1 MAESRVY
8 LVPDYY
14 PAFSCKLGRCRACCC
29 TGWPV
34 SLSLQ
39 DYYHLLGIPCKKTLR
54 AKLDCA
60 LKPLPNPTNEKYAEL
75 AHRFDGDCPLRMA
88 DGRCAIHAELGEN
101 SLPNVCRLY
110 PRAVRGEGNDECSCA
125 NSCEAVV
132 ELLLC
137 HEAPLSFVPRS
148 LRFDLPRQAERTVFF
163 ESVGH
168 EQEIRLAL
176 IRILQNRSL
185 QFPQRFSALWQTM
198 RALEPLIRRG
208 DEAAVERLLQAPS
221 PQPVPVQGNPPQALQ
236 TVQQILA
243 TLSQQSAGLRACRDT
258 ALAAFG
264 GDCAPEAY
272 EQAAARFT
280 VRFPLWPSFFENLLV
295 NHLFFTRFPFVE
307 ARWDFPGQFAALC
320 TVYGLLRLLAIGACA
335 GNIREGETKQDT
347 LVDVVA
353 GAFRVIDHTLFHRRV
368 TPILRDLGLTTPEEA
383 LQLTIL

>member
-39 DYYHLLGIPCKKTLR
+39 DYFHLLGIPCKKSLR

-60 LKPLPNPTNEKYAEL
+60 LKPFPQPTEEKYAEL

-88 DGRCAIHAELGEN
+88 DGRCAIHAELGE
-101 SLPNVCRLY
+101 SALPNVCRLY

-132 ELLLC
+132 ELLLD
-137 HEAPLSFVPRS
+137 HEAPLSFVPCS
-148 LRFDLPRQAERTVFF
+148 LRFDLPRQTERTIFF
-163 ESVGH
+163 ESLDH

-185 QFPQRFSALWQTM
+185 AFPQRFSALWQTM
-198 RALEPLIRRG
+198 RALEPAVRRR
-208 DEAAVERLLQAPS
+208 DTAAIECLLHSPS
-221 PQPVPVQGNPPQALQ
+221 PQPASVQGDLPQALQ
-236 TVQQILA
+236 SVQQILA
-243 TLSQQSAGLRACRDT
+243 ALAQRSAGLRVCRDHIVSIW
-258 ALAAFG
+258 G
-264 GDCAPEAY
+264 DDCAPEAY
-272 EQAAARFT
+272 RQSAARLEE
-280 VRFPLWPSFFENLLV
+280 RFPLGASFFENLLV

-307 ARWDFPGQFAALC
+307 ARWDFSEQFTALC
-320 TVYGLLRLLAIGACA
+320 TVYGLLRLLAVGACT
-335 GNIREGETKQDT
+335 GSTREGEAQQDA
-347 LVDVVA
+347 LVDIMA
-353 GAFRVIDHTLFHRRV
+353 GAFRVFDHTLFHRRV

-383 LQLTIL
+383 LRLTVL